1 LAISFFFFA
10 FLKYEKNATFLLF
23 FNENMFGK
31 LLGFSYMYENKTFF
45 IFFCFERGN
54 SFLKKK

>member
-1 LAISFFFFA
+1 
-10 FLKYEKNATFLLF
+10 
-23 FNENMFGK
+23 MFGK

-54 SFLKKK
+54 SFLKKIDFFNFFLKFRNVLEKNRIF